1 VATSVKPTAC
11 EYVDMDAAQVNRV
24 TVLGAGTMGRE
35 IAGII
40 ATAGYEVTMM
50 DEDESAIHEAYD
62 DLEWRLKQLADN
74 RQLGEAPE
82 AIMDRVN
89 LAMKQDEAV
98 QNAELVIEAIPE
110 DLTAK
115 RELFEAI
122 ESAAPSDAVFATTT
136 TTLSISDL
144 AHAID
149 DPGRLLGLHFFY
161 PPARMDLVEVVQGGR
176 ADESVASLG
185 VEFVESIDKTP
196 IHVRGDVRGF
206 VVNTV
211 LAPFVGEPA
220 WMVSAHEATIRE
232 ADAAMVHR
240 RGYPMGP
247 FEHADR
253 IGLDSLFRLY
263 RGNDS
268 AVPPVLAEKVDSDL
282 YGRKSGQGFYVYD
295 DTMQADSDSAPS
307 GDDRNTL
314 GPDYQRGDGHAF
326 DWFRVEA
333 RMANEAARLVG
344 DRVATPAAIDTGM
357 RLGAGFPH
365 GICQRADELGLE
377 RILETLEAR
386 YEETGEARYE
396 PADFLTDL
404 VDSGRTG
411 VAAGAGFHDYDEE
424 KMPASSSDTRDST
437 SSS

>member
-1 VATSVKPTAC
+1 
-11 EYVDMDAAQVNRV
+11 MDAAQVNRV
-24 TVLGAGTMGRE
+24 TVLGAGTMGRG
-35 IAGII
+35 IAGVI
-40 ATAGYEVTMM
+40 AEAGYEVTMM
-50 DEDESAIHEAYD
+50 DDDESAIHEAYD

-74 RQLGEAPE
+74 RQLAESPD

-89 LAMKQDEAV
+89 LAMKRDEAV
-98 QNAELVIEAIPE
+98 QNTELIIEAIPE

-122 ESAAPSDAVFATTT
+122 ESTTPSDAIFATTT
-136 TTLSISDL
+136 TTLSVSEL
-144 AHAID
+144 AHAVD
-149 DPGRLLGLHFFY
+149 DPGRMLGLHFFY
-161 PPARMDLVEVVQGGR
+161 PPARMDLVEVVQGHQT
-176 ADESVASLG
+176 DESVASLG

-211 LAPFVGEPA
+211 LAPFIGEPA

-253 IGLDSLFRLY
+253 IGLDVIFRLY
-263 RGNDS
+263 RGADK
-268 AVPPVLAEKVDSDL
+268 AIPPVLADKMDAEL
-282 YGRKSGQGFYVYD
+282 YGRKTGRGFYVYD
-295 DTMQADSDSAPS
+295 DTMQPDDDPS
-307 GDDRNTL
+307 PTSPDRNAI

-333 RMANEAARLVG
+333 RMANEAAHLVG

-386 YEETGEARYE
+386 YEETGESRYE
-396 PADFLTDL
+396 PAGFLTDL

-424 KMPASSSDTRDST
+424 KMPASSSDARDST